1 MDFKQLES
9 FIAIAKYNSFS
20 KAARELYL
28 TQPTLSNHIQN
39 LESELGLLLFDRK
52 GKTIELTSAGKT
64 FKDHAI
70 EIIKKRDSAVFTIN
84 DIIGKFDGL
93 LELPSSSVPEEFVL
107 PDLISGFSTQYPGI
121 KFKIHHLD
129 SQDVL
134 ESIGDNKYSMGFIG
148 SKPSSE
154 FESIKVFE
162 DSMVLIGP
170 KTSGVSRSSI
180 TFDEILE
187 LPLIMREEGSGSGKI
202 FSKELSNR
210 KKSISDLDIV
220 VITENFSVAKSLVA
234 KNVGYAFIPSS
245 SAKSI
250 SLDSNIC
257 IYDISDI
264 NTNRAFYFI
273 VQKKA
278 VLTPIEIKF
287 LDFITNT
294 FK

>member
-9 FIAIAKYNSFS
+9 FITIAKYNSFS

-39 LESELGLLLFDRK
+39 LENELGLLLFDRK
-52 GKTIELTSAGKT
+52 GKTIELTSAGKI

-84 DIIGKFDGL
+84 DIIGKFDGI
-93 LELPSSSVPEEFVL
+93 LELPSSSVPEEYVL
-107 PDLISGFSTQYPGI
+107 PDIIADFSNEYPGI

-134 ESIGDNKYSMGFIG
+134 ESISDNKYSMGFIG
-148 SKPSSE
+148 SKPSND

-162 DSMVLIGP
+162 DNMVLIGP
-170 KTSGVSRSSI
+170 KINGVSKDTIS
-180 TFDEILE
+180 FEKILD

-210 KKSISDLDIV
+210 KKSISDLNIV
-220 VITENFSVAKSLVA
+220 VVTENFSVAKSLVS

-250 SLDSNIC
+250 SKESNIC
-257 IYDISDI
+257 IYDISDF
-264 NTNRAFYFI
+264 NTIRAFYFI
-273 VQKKA
+273 VQKKS

-287 LDFITNT
+287 LDFITSR

>member
-107 PDLISGFSTQYPGI
+107 PDVISGFSTQYPGI